1 PGSGWAS
8 TGGVSQALPN
18 VGSLPISG
26 LTSMVNVG
34 NLSGATGKDYFNRLG
49 EQLKSSQSTD
59 VEELFKKMGKKP

>member
-26 LTSMVNVG
+26 LTSMVNAG
-34 NLSGATGKDYFNRLG
+34 NLKDYFNRLG

-59 VEELFKKMGKKP
+59 VEELFKKMGKKS